1 MRPRV
6 GVDREGSPQHIGPG
20 GTNRPPPFNLNP
32 SVLFYSAQQATGQVD
47 SGYRTVAEPL
57 RGNQKLLDL
66 HE

>member
-47 SGYRTVAEPL
+47 SGVSHGCRAAQGQPKVVGLA
-57 RGNQKLLDL
+57 
-66 HE
+66 